1 MGNPETQAT
10 LVQKIQHENKKKQI
24 LQHRRK
30 ARKMSNTD
38 PTKKLK

>member
-1 MGNPETQAT
+1 MIKKNVWKYAP
-10 LVQKIQHENKKKQI
+10 QKLNQKKQI